1 MINDNL
7 FVYIIKL
14 QNPMLL
20 AEKKINQIL
29 EIVKIMQQE
38 RSGGF
43 LVLLS
48 IDTDIPVVFF
58 FFFFFLF
65 FSLLLFCVCFCWFF
79 ICFFFLFCLFC
90 LFYFLFLFSPFFIEL
105 RWLIDCYLTP
115 SLQYCSYIITRTSY
129 K

>member
-1 MINDNL
+1 MINDYL

-14 QNPMLL
+14 QNSMLL

-48 IDTDIPVVFF
+48 IDTDIPPVDCRFLLL
-58 FFFFFLF
+58 LF
-65 FSLLLFCVCFCWFF
+65 FSFFFAFAFLCLLLFVFYLFF
-79 ICFFFLFCLFC
+79 VFVLPFLFVLLFI
-90 LFYFLFLFSPFFIEL
+90 LIYSFFFIEL
-105 RWLIDCYLTP
+105 G
-115 SLQYCSYIITRTSY
+115 
-129 K
+129 